1 MKWLISVSL
10 QIKHAT
16 FLERIFP
23 DIDGLA
29 SGTFG
34 QFPWP
39 RQIQLH
45 LLTLCAQAIFAITS
59 LSLKMFIHYLEYF
72 DIYLT

>member
-10 QIKHAT
+10 QIKHAA
-16 FLERIFP
+16 FLERICP

-45 LLTLCAQAIFAITS
+45 LLTLCTQAICAITS
-59 LSLKMFIHYLEYF
+59 LSLKTFIHYLEDL

>member
-1 MKWLISVSL
+1 MKCLISFSL
-10 QIKHAT
+10 QIKHPT
-16 FLERIFP
+16 FLEWICP
-23 DIDGLA
+23 DIDGQA

-45 LLTLCAQAIFAITS
+45 LLTLCTQAICATTS
-59 LSLKMFIHYLEYF
+59 LSLKMFFHYLKDL